1 MRYIGNIITNSSIEI
16 SKFFNVVSDL
26 KNIDISIPTLIIGWD
41 NVKKL
46 YPEQNILNN
55 KINENISWTF
65 SKREKRYQYEKDLK
79 NFIESVVKEI
89 NDKINY
95 HFFNYLL
102 ASETRRKN
110 FIDYIKNGES
120 SIYYNSRFLYAY
132 NANDSITIGVSL
144 KDLFYIGIN
153 PKFLIDIFNE
163 NNIIIC
169 NNIKDIGDDSFF
181 LVKDNIKIVAYLNY
195 LKNKDIYKEKENDK
209 KYK

>member
-1 MRYIGNIITNSSIEI
+1 MRYIGNIITNSSIET

-79 NFIESVVKEI
+79 KFIENVVKEI

-102 ASETRRKN
+102 ASETRRKS

-120 SIYYNSRFLYAY
+120 SIYYNSKFLYAY

-163 NNIIIC
+163 NNVIIC

-181 LVKDNIKIVAYLNY
+181 LVKDNIKIIAYLNY
-195 LKNKDIYKEKENDK
+195 LKNKDIYKEKE
-209 KYK
+209 

>member
-120 SIYYNSRFLYAY
+120 SIYYNSRFLYVY

-163 NNIIIC
+163 NNVIIC

-181 LVKDNIKIVAYLNY
+181 LVKDNIKIIAYLNY
-195 LKNKDIYKEKENDK
+195 LKNKDIYKEKE
-209 KYK
+209 